1 MAETSRADG
10 RRPVAGVMGA
20 GYDAL
25 AEDVEKA
32 ERLGEL
38 LAQDGWVVLT
48 GGRNCGVMAGAC
60 RGAKAVA
67 GSLTVG
73 VLPDGGG
80 VDVAPWVDV
89 AIFTGLGMARNAVNV
104 LSSDV
109 VFACGRGGSGTA
121 SEVALALKG
130 GKPVVLLA
138 ATPEAVAFY
147 RQLDPRVRAAGTP
160 EEALSLGRKIL
171 AAGRTAGAGCAGSR
185 IVSG

>member
-1 MAETSRADG
+1 MAETSRAEG

-38 LAQDGWVVLT
+38 LARDGWVVLT

-73 VLPDGGG
+73 VLPEGGG
-80 VDVAPWVDV
+80 RDVAPWVDV

-160 EEALSLGRKIL
+160 EEALSLGREIL

-185 IVSG
+185 IVGG